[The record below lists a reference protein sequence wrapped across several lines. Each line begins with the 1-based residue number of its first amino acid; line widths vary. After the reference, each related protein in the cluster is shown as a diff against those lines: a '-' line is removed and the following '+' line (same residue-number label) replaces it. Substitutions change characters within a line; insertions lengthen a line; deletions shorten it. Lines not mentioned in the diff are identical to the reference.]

1 MAVAFDALTPARA
14 VEMSSL
20 DRPLR
25 HLYVHVPF
33 CARRCSYCDFAIAVR
48 RTVPVG
54 DFVRGVLTE
63 LQARLP
69 HAPATALTS
78 VYLGGGTPSRL
89 GGDGIQQLL
98 ETIRSVVVVEPT
110 AEVTMEANPEDIS
123 ADAVAAWR
131 DAGVNRLSI
140 GAQSFDDRVL
150 LWMHRVHDVAAI
162 TQAVQVARA
171 GGITDISLDLIFS
184 VPDALQRD
192 WGADLSAVLAL
203 EPTHISLY
211 GLTIEPQTPLG
222 RWTARGEVLPGDD
235 ERYEAEFLMAHDRL
249 VAAGFEHYEVSNF
262 ARPGRRAVHNSAYW
276 RGVPYLGVGPSAHG
290 FDGVARRWNTEAY
303 AAWQQTVDAGR
314 DPLGGDEQLTPDN
327 RVAETVYLGLRTRDG
342 LMIHPSERATVQSWI
357 DARWIEAVGAPA
369 ALDEDVRVR
378 CTPLGWLR
386 LDRLAADLTA
396 LRSY

>member
-1 MAVAFDALTPARA
+1 MNIVTAEPMSLGA
-14 VEMSSL
+14 VEPASFDGL
-20 DRPLR
+20 LR

-48 RTVPVG
+48 RTVPV
-54 DFVRGVLTE
+54 DAYVRGVITE
-63 LQARLP
+63 VQARLP
-69 HAPATALTS
+69 KAPPPALVS

-89 GGDGIQQLL
+89 GGGGIRQLLDGI
-98 ETIRSVVVVEPT
+98 RASASVEPT
-110 AEVTMEANPEDIS
+110 AEITMEANPEDIS

-150 LWMHRVHDVAAI
+150 HWMHRVHDAAAI

-192 WGADLSAVLAL
+192 WGADLSAALAL
-203 EPTHISLY
+203 EPTHVSLY
-211 GLTIEPQTPLG
+211 GLTIEPHTPLG

-262 ARPGRRAVHNSAYW
+262 ARPGHRAVHTSAYW

-290 FDGVARRWNTEAY
+290 FDGTVRRWNTDAY

-314 DPLGGDEQLTPDN
+314 DPLGGDEQLTLEN
-327 RVAETVYLGLRTRDG
+327 RVAETVYLGLRTCDG
-342 LMIHPSERATVQSWI
+342 LPMRPSERATVQPWMAAGWMES
-357 DARWIEAVGAPA
+357 VGEPRDPA
-369 ALDEDVRVR
+369 GEFRVR